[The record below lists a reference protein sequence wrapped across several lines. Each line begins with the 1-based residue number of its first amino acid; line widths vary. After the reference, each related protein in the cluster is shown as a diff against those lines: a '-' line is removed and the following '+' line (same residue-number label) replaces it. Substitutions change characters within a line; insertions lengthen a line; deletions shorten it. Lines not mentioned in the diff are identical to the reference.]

1 MKIYYKTVGQILLTV
16 PDVILCGDNMI
27 QFKNISILGNE
38 NLFRITFNT
47 AFIDSS
53 NKLHLKRW
61 NISPEK
67 LHKDFA
73 KFDADFYVELEFEDF
88 CHG

>member
-1 MKIYYKTVGQILLTV
+1 
-16 PDVILCGDNMI
+16 MI
-27 QFKNISILGNE
+27 QFKIIDMLSSSG

-53 NKLHLKRW
+53 NKLHLNRW
-61 NISPEK
+61 NISPEN
-67 LHKDFA
+67 LHKDFT
-73 KFDADFYVELEFEDF
+73 KFEADFYVELEFEDY